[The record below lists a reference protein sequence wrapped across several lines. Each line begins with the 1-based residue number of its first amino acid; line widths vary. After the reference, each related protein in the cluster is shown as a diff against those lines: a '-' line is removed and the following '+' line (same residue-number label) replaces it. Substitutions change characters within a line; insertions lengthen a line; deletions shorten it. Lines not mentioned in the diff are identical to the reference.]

1 MRALIPSKTAISAYN
16 RSLGSANQWQ
26 RTIRQYASTETPA
39 TAALSP
45 RWLSDVKLR
54 IGKCVTFGLQ
64 PEQKSEA
71 AAILDEICRDWRELL
86 AGSEGFLTGPQRRG
100 LFRRRVIWG
109 EQDAM
114 VCLSTPALR
123 GRVLRCDVQ
132 VS

>member
-1 MRALIPSKTAISAYN
+1 MRALIASRAAYSAYDRAVSKTT
-16 RSLGSANQWQ
+16 QWQ
-26 RTIRQYASTETPA
+26 RTIRRYASTETPA
-39 TAALSP
+39 TATLSP

-64 PEQKSEA
+64 PEQKTEA

-114 VCLSTPALR
+114 VCLNTPALR
-123 GRVLRCDVQ
+123 GIGIEMLVQ
-132 VS
+132 VG